1 MKIRNLYLV
10 FLCLLL
16 VSSLDAKNKTKVIAH
31 RGYWTCDGSAQ
42 NSIKSLERAADI
54 RVYGSEFD
62 VHLTSDDVAVVYH
75 DNTINNLKIQQ
86 VPYLTL
92 KDLKL
97 SNGETFPTLNEYL
110 KKGKAIKKTK
120 LIFELKS
127 HGTPERDRQAAA
139 QSVKM
144 IRQNK
149 LHKKTEYITF
159 SLEAGKEMIRLD
171 KKAKVSYLNGEL
183 SPKELKELGF
193 SGLDYQY
200 KVMQAHPE
208 WFKEAKE
215 LGLTVNVWTVNTPEL
230 MQEMINYGADFI
242 TTDHPEMLQQILKK

>member
-120 LIFELKS
+120 LIF
-127 HGTPERDRQAAA
+127 
-139 QSVKM
+139 
-144 IRQNK
+144 
-149 LHKKTEYITF
+149 
-159 SLEAGKEMIRLD
+159 
-171 KKAKVSYLNGEL
+171 
-183 SPKELKELGF
+183 
-193 SGLDYQY
+193 
-200 KVMQAHPE
+200 
-208 WFKEAKE
+208 
-215 LGLTVNVWTVNTPEL
+215 
-230 MQEMINYGADFI
+230 
-242 TTDHPEMLQQILKK
+242 

>member
-16 VSSLDAKNKTKVIAH
+16 VSSIDAKNKTKVIAH

-86 VPYLTL
+86 VPYSTL

-97 SNGETFPTLNEYL
+97 SNGE
-110 KKGKAIKKTK
+110 
-120 LIFELKS
+120 
-127 HGTPERDRQAAA
+127 
-139 QSVKM
+139 
-144 IRQNK
+144 
-149 LHKKTEYITF
+149 
-159 SLEAGKEMIRLD
+159 
-171 KKAKVSYLNGEL
+171 
-183 SPKELKELGF
+183 
-193 SGLDYQY
+193 
-200 KVMQAHPE
+200 
-208 WFKEAKE
+208 
-215 LGLTVNVWTVNTPEL
+215 
-230 MQEMINYGADFI
+230 
-242 TTDHPEMLQQILKK
+242 